1 MLRFSKISFILIFFG
16 SIFYLVYHMS
26 MIRDD
31 YKKEVA
37 KLMLERRLKVE
48 KECKYILEISK
59 RLNCY
64 LVSAKSLRADLKLP
78 ESRLNAKIMYQ
89 DTFKLNLDDKIVES
103 DQYQKAYSQL
113 EQELAVIF
121 NLSE

>member
-1 MLRFSKISFILIFFG
+1 
-16 SIFYLVYHMS
+16 

-59 RLNCY
+59 T
-64 LVSAKSLRADLKLP
+64 A
-78 ESRLNAKIMYQ
+78 
-89 DTFKLNLDDKIVES
+89 
-103 DQYQKAYSQL
+103 
-113 EQELAVIF
+113 
-121 NLSE
+121 

>member
-1 MLRFSKISFILIFFG
+1 
-16 SIFYLVYHMS
+16 MS